1 MDRSRDS
8 GVIPALP
15 SQPSQPRLVRFEMVP
30 PAMGTEP
37 PKAFLSAPEVDHR
50 DASTWR
56 PAGLE
61 AIRTTVDECLALVRW
76 DLADTAC
83 QKGLRCVARIIER
96 AATREEWDMVAADFA
111 SARVLVCDSS
121 DRSLLTAAEEA
132 AEELAA
138 GLGDRV
144 RLSSPVPYDG
154 ALEWLDDVRAT
165 RAERGG
171 AR

>member
-15 SQPSQPRLVRFEMVP
+15 SVPPQPRLVRFEMVP

-138 GLGDRV
+138 GRLWGAIE
-144 RLSSPVPYDG
+144 RLSRGYDG

-165 RAERGG
+165 RAEKGG

>member
-138 GLGDRV
+138 GRLWGAIE
-144 RLSSPVPYDG
+144 RLSRGYDG

-165 RAERGG
+165 RAEKGG

>member
-111 SARVLVCDSS
+111 SARVLVCDNSGGE
-121 DRSLLTAAEEA
+121 LLTAAEEA

-138 GLGDRV
+138 GRLWGAIE
-144 RLSSPVPYDG
+144 RLSRGYDG

-165 RAERGG
+165 RAEKGG